1 MKKVIMNKNKFRV
14 LFLTIM
20 PTLTKELS
28 VMELVIAIIR
38 SIEDACIT
46 VEVRLKVRKI
56 NI

>member
-1 MKKVIMNKNKFRV
+1 MKKIMNNKNKFRV
-14 LFLTIM
+14 LFLMIM

-38 SIEDACIT
+38 LLKMMPAL
-46 VEVRLKVRKI
+46 EVRVRKI